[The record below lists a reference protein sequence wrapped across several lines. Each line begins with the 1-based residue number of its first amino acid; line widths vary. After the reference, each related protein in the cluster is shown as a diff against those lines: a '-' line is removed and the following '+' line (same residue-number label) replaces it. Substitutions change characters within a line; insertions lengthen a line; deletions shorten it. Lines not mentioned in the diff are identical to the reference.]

1 MKTTLYATQAIRV
14 GTREVAK
21 DQPFE
26 VSAAQAAGFIA
37 SGMATDKKPTKAAAK
52 GDGAKD

>member
-37 SGMATDKKPTKAAAK
+37 SGMATDKKPTKTAAK